1 MRTLRKS
8 FFTWEPQRWMRVCS
22 LLISLAATGLFATTL
37 VTGLYRVSFANVLLS
52 LVLVA
57 LCVAIA
63 LHLQSLLI
71 KRREQRDM
79 MNKLNATQRDFEQM
93 ADNIQEIFWMLDAES
108 LEVLYVNQA
117 YEAITGLPCQSLKE
131 NPKSYEG
138 VIHANDRDRVL
149 SRLNDSVETGQFD
162 EEFRINRPDGSV
174 RWVCLKGF
182 PVRDSAGIIRRLVG
196 TAQDISSRKSAE
208 KHMASSLKL
217 AESARAEAEAFRKTS
232 FALTQDLSMDRVL
245 DTLLESLSTLVP
257 CESLQVFLIESE
269 NHVFLARELRNR
281 EVGFPPGTPATL
293 DARNNPFLMKVI
305 SSRSSVLI
313 SDTARE
319 ARWTHCEGFSDL
331 RSWLCVPL
339 VASEQVLGFL
349 SLGDAHIHV
358 LGQEHLRLANSLA
371 IPAAVAIQN
380 ARLYERAAIY
390 GIELQQR
397 LADLEAT
404 QQALRLAE
412 EGRSLSEESFT
423 KVFRSSPTPFS
434 ITTLEE
440 GRFLDINDA
449 FEKHYGYSRQDL
461 IGRTMA
467 DAGPWANSNERPRV
481 LDEIRWQ
488 GTARRLIIRLR
499 KSSGE
504 AVDTII
510 SAESVEL
517 DGRECLLA
525 VCEDVPSQAR
535 ETPIPS

>member
-196 TAQDISSRKSAE
+196 TAQDISSRKAAE

-232 FALTQDLSMDRVL
+232 VALTQDLRMDRVL

-397 LADLEAT
+397 LAELARTER
-404 QQALRLAE
+404 ALHRAE
-412 EGRSLSEESFT
+412 T
-423 KVFRSSPTPFS
+423 
-434 ITTLEE
+434 
-440 GRFLDINDA
+440 N
-449 FEKHYGYSRQDL
+449 
-461 IGRTMA
+461 
-467 DAGPWANSNERPRV
+467 
-481 LDEIRWQ
+481 
-488 GTARRLIIRLR
+488 
-499 KSSGE
+499 
-504 AVDTII
+504 
-510 SAESVEL
+510 
-517 DGRECLLA
+517 
-525 VCEDVPSQAR
+525 
-535 ETPIPS
+535 